1 MTLHPLFCAVTP
13 CMVIYCFCLLIV
25 QAEAITGSLIIDVM
39 VSIVPCISSLY
50 YVVRL
55 QQLMLSR
62 QIEMDKEVNME
73 ARRDSLR
80 GIRPFGDQNA
90 FRVLFI
96 EQLPDLLPECTDAA
110 AVRVVLDERRGHVH
124 AEAVRTQGKPELHDV
139 DKLLLGCAAVR
150 VVHREL
156 PRRIVNLREAVIE
169 RRLAIEEVLHVHA
182 VALTVT
188 ADAAAV
194 VVFQPVVRPDIAVC
208 ILIFLRQSGFLKPL
222 AFQRGMPRDQINDDL
237 DAVFVCIRAERGE
250 ILIRAVTRR
259 DLVKVCDIIARVA
272 ERRFIER
279 IQPDCREAHVADVG
293 QLRPDTIQ
301 ITDAVRICV
310 IKRLRIDVVKNRG

>member
-1 MTLHPLFCAVTP
+1 MIAGRDGDITRVFRCVVFTQI
-13 CMVIYCFCLLIV
+13 VRQEIV
-25 QAEAITGSLIIDVM
+25 QAAVSVLLKEAIS
-39 VSIVPCISSLY
+39 SILRSNVPAFFRAEEFCI
-50 YVVRL
+50 
-55 QQLMLSR
+55 SR

-80 GIRPFGDQNA
+80 GIRPFGNQDA

-96 EQLPDLLPECTDAA
+96 EHLPDLLPECTDAA
-110 AVRVVLDERRGHVH
+110 AVRIVFDERRGHVH
-124 AEAVRTQGKPELHDV
+124 AEAVCTQREPELHDV

-150 VVHREL
+150 VIHWKL
-156 PRRIVNLREAVIE
+156 PTRIVDLREAVVE
-169 RRLAIEEVLHVHA
+169 CRLAIEEILHVHP
-182 VALTVT
+182 VAL
-188 ADAAAV
+188 AIASDAASF

-208 ILIFLRQSGFLKPL
+208 ILIFLWQSGFLKPL
-222 AFQRGMPRDQINDDL
+222 VFQRGMPRDQIDNDL
-237 DAVFVCIRAERGE
+237 DAVFMRSRAERGE
-250 ILIRAVTRR
+250 ILIRAVARR
-259 DLVKVCDIIARVA
+259 DLVKIGDIIARVA

>member
-1 MTLHPLFCAVTP
+1 
-13 CMVIYCFCLLIV
+13 
-25 QAEAITGSLIIDVM
+25 
-39 VSIVPCISSLY
+39 
-50 YVVRL
+50 
-55 QQLMLSR
+55 MLSR

-124 AEAVRTQGKPELHDV
+124 AEAVCTQREPELHDV

-150 VVHREL
+150 VIHREL

-194 VVFQPVVRPDIAVC
+194 VVFHPVVRPDVTVGVF
-208 ILIFLRQSGFLKPL
+208 IFLRQSGFLEPC
-222 AFQRGMPRDQINDDL
+222 AFQCGMARDQINDDL

-250 ILIRAVTRR
+250 ILIRAVARR
-259 DLVKVCDIIARVA
+259 DLVKIGDIIARVA

>member
-1 MTLHPLFCAVTP
+1 
-13 CMVIYCFCLLIV
+13 
-25 QAEAITGSLIIDVM
+25 
-39 VSIVPCISSLY
+39 
-50 YVVRL
+50 
-55 QQLMLSR
+55 MLSR

-96 EQLPDLLPECTDAA
+96 EQLPDLLPECADTAA
-110 AVRVVLDERRGHVH
+110 IQIVLDERRGHVH
-124 AEAVRTQGKPELHDV
+124 AEAVCTQGKPELHDV

-150 VVHREL
+150 VIHREL
-156 PRRIVNLREAVIE
+156 PRRIVDLREAVIE
-169 RRLAIEEVLHVHA
+169 RRLAIEEVLHIHA
-182 VALTVT
+182 VALAIA
-188 ADAAAV
+188 ADAASV

-237 DAVFVCIRAERGE
+237 DAVFVRSCAERGE
-250 ILIRAVTRR
+250 ILIRAVARR
-259 DLVKVCDIIARVA
+259 DLVKIGDIIARVA

-310 IKRLRIDVVKNRG
+310 IKRLRIDVVKDCG